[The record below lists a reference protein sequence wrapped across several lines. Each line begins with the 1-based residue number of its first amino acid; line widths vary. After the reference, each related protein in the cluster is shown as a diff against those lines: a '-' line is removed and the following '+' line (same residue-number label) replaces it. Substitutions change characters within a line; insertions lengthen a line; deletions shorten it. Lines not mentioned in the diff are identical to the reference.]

1 MARKLNLAKK
11 VVNFLQQNPE
21 QKFTAREIADWI
33 FKNYPDEC
41 RQKLERSTVLD
52 NETALLQRMHG
63 EINSLRQRLQKRHP
77 EVKTTKDHP
86 QKYYFTESTDSA
98 KIEQAESGLNLPNTV
113 VEFLRQ
119 RPEQK
124 FTAREI
130 ADWIFKTYPDKCR
143 QKLERSTVLN
153 NETAL
158 LQRIPGEINS
168 HRQRLQK
175 RHPEVKTTKDH
186 PRKYYFTVSA
196 DSAETGH
203 AESSEVSLSSKVNG
217 SVVKED
223 DLYRILPVFLWSEL
237 KIYSKR
243 INEKRSRNS
252 RGSGGNKW
260 LHPDLVGMKALS
272 GDWKRE
278 IKDCVQQ
285 YADKQTK
292 LWSFEVKRQISHSNV
307 RQVFF
312 QAVSNSS
319 WANFGYLVASE
330 IKGTDTLKELRML
343 ASLHGIG
350 FILLNAETP
359 SKSQIMIPA
368 KERSEIDWDT
378 ANRLTQE
385 NEDFLDYI
393 ELISQF
399 YQTGGKIR
407 QSDWMRVEGD

>member
-1 MARKLNLAKK
+1 
-11 VVNFLQQNPE
+11 
-21 QKFTAREIADWI
+21 
-33 FKNYPDEC
+33 
-41 RQKLERSTVLD
+41 
-52 NETALLQRMHG
+52 
-63 EINSLRQRLQKRHP
+63 
-77 EVKTTKDHP
+77 
-86 QKYYFTESTDSA
+86 
-98 KIEQAESGLNLPNTV
+98 
-113 VEFLRQ
+113 
-119 RPEQK
+119 
-124 FTAREI
+124 
-130 ADWIFKTYPDKCR
+130 
-143 QKLERSTVLN
+143 
-153 NETAL
+153 
-158 LQRIPGEINS
+158 
-168 HRQRLQK
+168 
-175 RHPEVKTTKDH
+175 
-186 PRKYYFTVSA
+186 
-196 DSAETGH
+196 
-203 AESSEVSLSSKVNG
+203 
-217 SVVKED
+217 
-223 DLYRILPVFLWSEL
+223 
-237 KIYSKR
+237 
-243 INEKRSRNS
+243 
-252 RGSGGNKW
+252 
-260 LHPDLVGMKALS
+260 MKALS

-307 RQVFF
+307 RQMFF

-385 NEDFLDYI
+385 SEDFLDYI

>member
-1 MARKLNLAKK
+1 MVQKLSLAKK
-11 VVNFLQQNPE
+11 AFEFLKQSPE
-21 QKFTAREIADWI
+21 QEFTALEIANWI
-33 FKNYPDEC
+33 FKTYPDEYP
-41 RQKLERSTVLD
+41 QKRVEQLRNKISW
-52 NETALLQRMHG
+52 LLRPS
-63 EINSLRQRLQKRHP
+63 EKRHP
-77 EVKTTKDHP
+77 EIKTTEDSP
-86 QKYYFTESTDSA
+86 RKYYFTVSTDSA
-98 KIEQAESGLNLPNTV
+98 EIDQAESKLNLPNIV
-113 VEFLRQ
+113 VEFLQQ

-130 ADWIFKTYPDKCR
+130 TDWIFKTYPDKCR

-158 LQRIPGEINS
+158 LQRIHGEINS
-168 HRQRLQK
+168 HLRKLQK
-175 RHPEVKTTKDH
+175 RHPEIKTTKDH
-186 PRKYYFTVSA
+186 PRRCYFTESP
-196 DSAETGH
+196 DSVETGR
-203 AESSEVSLSSKVNG
+203 AESSEASSSKK
-217 SVVKED
+217 KEH
-223 DLYRILPVFLWSEL
+223 DLYRILPVFLRSEL

-260 LHPDLVGMKALS
+260 LHPDLVGMEDLS
-272 GDWKRE
+272 GDWDRE

-285 YADKQTK
+285 YADKRTK
-292 LWSFEVKRQISHSNV
+292 LWSFEVKREITGSNV

-350 FILLNAETP
+350 FILLNTENA
-359 SKSQIMIPA
+359 SKSQIIIPA

-378 ANRLTQE
+378 ANRLIKE
-385 NEDFLDYI
+385 NKDFREYI
-393 ELISQF
+393 KHIRHFYLTGEL
-399 YQTGGKIR
+399 R
-407 QSDWMRVEGD
+407 PADWDRSPDGN